1 MAIDTHSPSG
11 AHTADRRGAWILIGL
26 YLAVGSVAFT
36 FVKVA
41 LKELSPLGLAAGRV
55 VTSALT
61 YIAVVAASPRRRTHI
76 AKRDRVTVML
86 CGLVG
91 SAGFHVLFAWG
102 QQRVSIAVSAVIFAT
117 MPAITAVGEVLF
129 LSHRFQRH
137 HIVGLVL
144 STVGC
149 VLIGVHGSGG
159 NTSVI
164 GAFSIFGSV
173 LAWAAVTVATR
184 KAAGAYDQWW
194 FYTPG
199 TVLGAVV
206 LLGLEAPHLSEYVH
220 LSFKGWLVVI
230 WLGSASSAFVY
241 YALARVMTV
250 LPATTTVSIG
260 SVLTPTTVL
269 VAWAVLGT
277 APTWFDVVGGG
288 VVIGGVML
296 VTRDRVPFSRRRTGE
311 PVPTP

>member
-1 MAIDTHSPSG
+1 MLFRS
-11 AHTADRRGAWILIGL
+11 
-26 YLAVGSVAFT
+26 LA
-36 FVKVA
+36 
-41 LKELSPLGLAAGRV
+41 
-55 VTSALT
+55 
-61 YIAVVAASPRRRTHI
+61 
-76 AKRDRVTVML
+76 
-86 CGLVG
+86 
-91 SAGFHVLFAWG
+91 
-102 QQRVSIAVSAVIFAT
+102 
-117 MPAITAVGEVLF
+117 
-129 LSHRFQRH
+129 
-137 HIVGLVL
+137 
-144 STVGC
+144 
-149 VLIGVHGSGG
+149 
-159 NTSVI
+159 
-164 GAFSIFGSV
+164 IFGSV

-277 APTWFDVVGGG
+277 APTWFDVVGGC

-296 VTRDRVPFSRRRTGE
+296 VTRDRDRKSTRLNSSH
-311 PVPTP
+311 